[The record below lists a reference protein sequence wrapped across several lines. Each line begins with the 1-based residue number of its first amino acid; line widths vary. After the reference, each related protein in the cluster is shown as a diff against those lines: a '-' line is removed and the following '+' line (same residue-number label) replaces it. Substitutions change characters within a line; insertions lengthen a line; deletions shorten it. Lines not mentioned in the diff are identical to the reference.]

1 MLQRTPHTVL
11 VKPRPLTREPR
22 ATIDFETRSAVDIKK
37 VGAWLYSRHHS
48 TQILCLSYMLPGWK
62 EPKLWHCAHPAVGI
76 EESPAPVEL
85 FEWIE
90 AGGLVEAH
98 NAEFEADIWENI
110 GVPDH
115 GWPAVKPEQWCCSA
129 AKAAAHSLPRSLE
142 GACDALNL
150 PVNKDPR
157 GKALIRAHCQ
167 PKRRTKADREI
178 AETLGEEFVDQWNED
193 PEGLK
198 ALWSYCVQDVRAEH
212 RLSSELA
219 DLSPMERQVWRI
231 TRDMNRRG
239 VLMDLELAEAA
250 LDLVDQAR
258 RKLNG
263 ELFEL
268 TGIKAGTQRKAL
280 VQWLADNEDL
290 ELPDTAAKTLQWYI
304 EREKL
309 SHRAK
314 RILSIMKE
322 VNRTSTKKFA
332 TILQYAD
339 ADKRARELLL
349 YCGAERTGR
358 YSGRGIQVQ
367 NLPKGKFAKWLPKKQ
382 AIDLAVADVKTR
394 NLAWCEM
401 MHGDVMNLV
410 VSCLRGSIISPPGR
424 DLMTADYAAI
434 EARCVLWESGATKA
448 LRVFTEGGDIYC
460 DMASGIYG
468 REITKATAKPI
479 NAMGATERDFGKV
492 AVLGLGYGMGYVK
505 FLLTLRTYN
514 IVLTR
519 AEVMKMMG
527 AKKLA
532 KYEAIVR
539 KKLFPNPD
547 DYTEEK
553 KYKAAERAAKVE
565 RRKLMDERED
575 PKKVLHEL
583 ALCKFTVDT
592 YRKRY
597 SQVPAMWKAQESAAI
612 QAVRT
617 NKKVKCG
624 PVVWYVK
631 GRFLR
636 CRLPSGRELR
646 YCDPTIVYAKTSWGE
661 KRPSLR
667 FMGIDQKTKRWV
679 RQGTYGGKITENIT
693 QAIAR
698 DVLAFAKIKLD
709 KVAEYDLL
717 ISVHDEIIA
726 EVDSDKGDAKE
737 FEAIMSDMPDCMA
750 GCPIAAESQRYT
762 RYRK

>member
-1 MLQRTPHTVL
+1 
-11 VKPRPLTREPR
+11 
-22 ATIDFETRSAVDIKK
+22 
-37 VGAWLYSRHHS
+37 
-48 TQILCLSYMLPGWK
+48 MLPGWK

-76 EESPAPVEL
+76 EEAEPPTEL
-85 FEWIE
+85 FDWIKK
-90 AGGLVEAH
+90 GGLIEAH
-98 NAEFEADIWENI
+98 NAEFEIDIWENI

-115 GWPAVKPEQWCCSA
+115 GWPAVKSEQWCCSA

-198 ALWSYCVQDVRAEH
+198 ALWSYCMQDVRAEH

-231 TRDMNRRG
+231 TRRMNRRG
-239 VLMDLELAEAA
+239 ALMDLELADAA
-250 LDLVDQAR
+250 LDLVAQA
-258 RKLNG
+258 KAKANG
-263 ELFEL
+263 ELFRL
-268 TGIKAGTQRKAL
+268 TGIRAGSQRKAL
-280 VQWLADNEDL
+280 VEWLRENEDL
-290 ELPDTAAKTLQWYI
+290 ELPDTTAKTLEWYV
-304 EREKL
+304 EREPL
-309 SHRAK
+309 SERAK
-314 RILSIMKE
+314 RVLSIMKE
-322 VNRTSTKKFA
+322 VNRTSTKKFD
-332 TILQYAD
+332 TIRKMAD
-339 ADKRARELLL
+339 ADARARELLL

-367 NLPKGKFAKWLPKKQ
+367 NLPKGKFAKFLPKAT
-382 AIDLAVADVKTR
+382 AIDIAVEDVKSR
-394 NLAWCEM
+394 DLAWCEAI
-401 MHGDVMNLV
+401 HGDVMNLV
-410 VSCLRGSIISPPGR
+410 VSCLRGSIIAPPGR
-424 DLMTADYAAI
+424 DLITADYAAI
-434 EARCVLWESGATKA
+434 EARCVLWESGADKA
-448 LRVFTEGGDIYC
+448 LDVFRNGGDIYC

-514 IVLTR
+514 IILTR
-519 AEVMKMMG
+519 AEVVSMMG
-527 AKKLA
+527 VKKFTQ
-532 KYEAIVR
+532 YEAIVR
-539 KKLFPNPD
+539 KKLFPKPED
-547 DYTEEK
+547 FDELK
-553 KYKAAERAAKVE
+553 VYKNAERAAAAE
-565 RRKLMDERED
+565 RRKLLDEREK
-575 PKKVLHEL
+575 PEGVLHEL
-583 ALCKFTVDT
+583 ALCKYTVDT
-592 YRKRY
+592 YRRRY
-597 SQVPAMWKAQESAAI
+597 AEVPKMWKLQEAAAI

-617 NKKVKCG
+617 REKVRCG
-624 PVVWYVK
+624 VVIWYVK

-646 YCDPTIVYAKTSWGE
+646 YCDPSIVFAKTSWGE

-667 FMGIDQKTKRWV
+667 FMGSDQKTKRWV
-679 RQGTYGGKITENIT
+679 RQASYGGKLVENIT

-698 DVLAFAKIKLD
+698 DVLAFAKIKLSAVD
-709 KVAEYDLL
+709 TYDLL
-717 ISVHDEIIA
+717 ISVHDEVIA
-726 EVDSDKGDAKE
+726 EVDEDKGDRKE
-737 FEAIMSDMPDCMA
+737 FEAIMADMPECMA
-750 GCPIAAESQRYT
+750 GCPITAEAQRFK